1 MPGVTI
7 QARFRVSLH
16 HGRESRSSE
25 DAPMTPI
32 PFRALRLPFVLALC
46 VALSACAAQPR
57 DRVIVDMQGVNQERY
72 RVDVEDCAEYAGLV
86 NVEGQVVRGAAGGAA
101 LYGIIGAIFAGG
113 EGAARGAGAGGAIGA
128 AQGGVRATQEQ
139 TRVMRNC
146 LRGRGY
152 RVLN

>member
-1 MPGVTI
+1 MAP
-7 QARFRVSLH
+7 VSW
-16 HGRESRSSE
+16 
-25 DAPMTPI
+25 
-32 PFRALRLPFVLALC
+32 RALRLPLVLALS
-46 VALSACAAQPR
+46 VGLSACAAQPR

-72 RVDVEDCAEYAGLV
+72 RVDVEDCAEYAGIV

-101 LYGIIGAIFAGG
+101 LYGVIGAIFAGS
-113 EGAARGAGAGGAIGA
+113 EGAARGAGAGGVLGA
-128 AQGGVRATQEQ
+128 ARGGMEATREQ